1 MVTSVTV
8 NIDLPEVTFN
18 ALVKLSEA
26 DRKLVNTEDYIGLAW
41 FWSFTNPQNKVLST
55 ASTANRRKIHH
66 EFLAQGLD
74 LDGDSGIHRMIVHR
88 VLDN

>member
-1 MVTSVTV
+1 MAIS
-8 NIDLPEVTFN
+8 IDLPAVTFK

-26 DRKLVNTEDYIGLAW
+26 DRKLVNTDDYIGLAW
-41 FWSFTNPQNKVLST
+41 FWSFTNPQNKALSS
-55 ASTANRRKIHH
+55 ASTSDRRKIHH
-66 EFLAQGLD
+66 EFRAQGLE